1 MSDLIMPKTTN
12 ETASKEN
19 SLGPKAQENSQA
31 IIAFNKN
38 TGQVSLSDPLTGQ
51 VIIIDAKTASPDKSA
66 HEPLSSN
73 EFRRVLERIDSLG
86 LTWTPN
92 RPPLVRPKN
101 ENNSDALSS
110 EEFETIQNEYP
121 TFQKELAAIISY
133 ALTGNAP
140 LERLAGNKEDVEEK
154 AKAVRDIVATA
165 DYRAEYFFRHALKV
179 PYLENIDWEVVLKL
193 SEKNVK
199 EMPGNTYALLSLIFH
214 DPTIV
219 DRDPHNTLTVAVNSR
234 LLNKLINTFTEIKKS
249 LEVGQSIAQT
259 MNDHPKNT
267 IPTEPDNGNH

>member
-1 MSDLIMPKTTN
+1 MPKTTN
-12 ETASKEN
+12 EAANKEN
-19 SLGPKAQENSQA
+19 SLGLKAPENSQA
-31 IIAFNKN
+31 IIAFNKT

-51 VIIIDAKTASPDKSA
+51 VIVIDAKMVSPDKPSP
-66 HEPLSSN
+66 EPLSSG
-73 EFRRVLERIDSLG
+73 EFRNVLERIDALG

-110 EEFETIQNEYP
+110 EEFEAIQTEYP
-121 TFQKELAAIISY
+121 TFPKELAAIISY
-133 ALTGNAP
+133 VLTGTAP
-140 LERLAGNKEDVEEK
+140 PERLAGTEIDIADK

-199 EMPGNTYALLSLIFH
+199 EMPGNAYALLSLIFH

-234 LLNKLINTFTEIKKS
+234 LINKLINTFTEIKKS
-249 LEVGQSIAQT
+249 LEIGQSITQT
-259 MNDHPKNT
+259 INDHPKNT